1 MTLMAITIVLITV
14 IKARQEDVK
23 LVMLIIASL
32 GTLTGFAS
40 ALLSANGII
49 WTFLFGILDVICCAL
64 VTSDN
69 GAWGDF
75 GLHVFYLLPMQFV
88 GIWQWRRRGAKG
100 AKKEVEARRLTW
112 KMRLIIAA
120 ASLGCLAVAY
130 IVLYKIQE
138 APIADGLEVNRFKV
152 FFDAAVLTF
161 NVVGQ
166 ILMSLAYM
174 EQWVLWNIVNVS
186 NIGLWGVIMVTE
198 PQGDYTIVMFIKY
211 CFYLIN
217 SINGLR
223 IWLKLSRPSAGTA
236 EVATGSVAGASAGVA
251 TGGATGGA
259 AGASASQTADQSF
272 HTTCC

>member
-1 MTLMAITIVLITV
+1 MNEKKFNKIFGTVLMTLMAATIVLITLF
-14 IKARQEDVK
+14 KARQEDAR
-23 LVMLIIASL
+23 LAMLIIASL

-49 WTFLFGILDVICCAL
+49 WTFLFGILDVICCAI

-100 AKKEVEARRLTW
+100 AKKEVQARRLTW
-112 KMRLIIAA
+112 KQRGYIAA
-120 ASLGCLAVAY
+120 GSLACLAVAY
-130 IVLYKIQE
+130 MVLLKIQAATLAE
-138 APIADGLEVNRFKV
+138 GMEVNKAKV

-161 NVVGQ
+161 NIVGQ

-174 EQWVLWNIVNVS
+174 EQWVLWNVVNVS
-186 NIGLWGVIMVTE
+186 NIGLWGIIMVTE
-198 PQGDYTIVMFIKY
+198 PQGDYTIVMFVKY
-211 CFYLIN
+211 CFYLVN

-223 IWLKLSRPSAGTA
+223 IWLKLSQAPAPHS
-236 EVATGSVAGASAGVA
+236 TG
-251 TGGATGGA
+251 
-259 AGASASQTADQSF
+259 
-272 HTTCC
+272 CC

>member
-1 MTLMAITIVLITV
+1 MNEKKFNKIFGTVLMTLMAATIVLITLF
-14 IKARQEDVK
+14 KARQEDAR
-23 LVMLIIASL
+23 LAMLIIASL

-49 WTFLFGILDVICCAL
+49 WTFLFGILDVICCAI

-100 AKKEVEARRLTW
+100 AKKEVQARRLTW
-112 KMRLIIAA
+112 KQRGYIAA
-120 ASLGCLAVAY
+120 GSLACLAVAY
-130 IVLYKIQE
+130 MVLLKIQAATLAE
-138 APIADGLEVNRFKV
+138 GMEVNKAKV

-161 NVVGQ
+161 NIVGQ

-186 NIGLWGVIMVTE
+186 NIGLWGIIMITE

-223 IWLKLSRPSAGTA
+223 IWLKLSQAPESHG
-236 EVATGSVAGASAGVA
+236 
-251 TGGATGGA
+251 
-259 AGASASQTADQSF
+259 
-272 HTTCC
+272 HCC

>member
-1 MTLMAITIVLITV
+1 MNEKKFNKIFGTILMTLMAATIVLITV
-14 IKARQEDVK
+14 FKARQEDAR
-23 LVMLIIASL
+23 LAMLIIASF

-49 WTFLFGILDVICCAL
+49 WTFLFGILDVVACAI

-88 GIWQWRRRGAKG
+88 GIWQWRKRGAKG
-100 AKKEVEARRLTW
+100 AQKEVRARRLTW
-112 KMRLIIAA
+112 KQRGLIAA
-120 ASLGCLAVAY
+120 GSLCCLAVAY
-130 IVLYKIQE
+130 VILFKIQE
-138 APIADGLEVNRFKV
+138 ATIADGMTVNKGKV

-161 NVVGQ
+161 NIIGQ

-174 EQWVLWNIVNVS
+174 EQWVVWNIVNLS
-186 NIGLWGVIMVTE
+186 NIGLWGIIMLTE
-198 PQGDYTIVMFIKY
+198 PQGDYTIVMFVKY

-223 IWLKLSRPSAGTA
+223 IWLKLSQAPDSPR
-236 EVATGSVAGASAGVA
+236 
-251 TGGATGGA
+251 
-259 AGASASQTADQSF
+259 Q
-272 HTTCC
+272 CC

>member
-1 MTLMAITIVLITV
+1 MNEKKFNKIFGTVLMTLMAATIVLITLF
-14 IKARQEDVK
+14 KARQEDAR
-23 LVMLIIASL
+23 LAMLIIASL

-49 WTFLFGILDVICCAL
+49 WTFLFGILDVICCAI

-88 GIWQWRRRGAKG
+88 GIWQWRKRGAKG
-100 AKKEVEARRLTW
+100 AKKEVQARRLTW
-112 KMRLIIAA
+112 KQRGYIAA
-120 ASLGCLAVAY
+120 GSLAVLAVAY
-130 IVLYKIQE
+130 IILLKIQAATI
-138 APIADGLEVNRFKV
+138 APGMEVNKAKV

-161 NVVGQ
+161 NIVGQ

-186 NIGLWGVIMVTE
+186 NIGLWGIIMITE

-223 IWLKLSRPSAGTA
+223 IWLKLSQAPESHG
-236 EVATGSVAGASAGVA
+236 
-251 TGGATGGA
+251 
-259 AGASASQTADQSF
+259 Q
-272 HTTCC
+272 CC

>member
-1 MTLMAITIVLITV
+1 MNEKKFNKIFGTVLMTLMAATIVLITLF
-14 IKARQEDVK
+14 KARQEDAR
-23 LVMLIIASL
+23 LAMLIIASL

-49 WTFLFGILDVICCAL
+49 WTFLFGILDVICCAI

-100 AKKEVEARRLTW
+100 AKKEVQARRLTW
-112 KMRLIIAA
+112 KQRGFIAA
-120 ASLGCLAVAY
+120 GSLACLAVAY
-130 IVLYKIQE
+130 MVLLKIQAATLAE
-138 APIADGLEVNRFKV
+138 GMEVNRAKV

-161 NVVGQ
+161 NIVGQ

-186 NIGLWGVIMVTE
+186 NIGLWGIIMITE

-223 IWLKLSRPSAGTA
+223 IWLKLSQAPSSHG
-236 EVATGSVAGASAGVA
+236 
-251 TGGATGGA
+251 
-259 AGASASQTADQSF
+259 
-272 HTTCC
+272 HCC

>member
-1 MTLMAITIVLITV
+1 MNEKKFNKIFGTVLMTLMAATIVLIT
-14 IKARQEDVK
+14 IFKARQEDAR
-23 LVMLIIASL
+23 LALLIIASI

-49 WTFLFGILDVICCAL
+49 WTFLFGILDVICCAI

-88 GIWQWRRRGAKG
+88 GIWQWRKRGAKG
-100 AKKEVEARRLTW
+100 TKKEVHARRLSW
-112 KMRLIIAA
+112 KQRSFIAA
-120 ASLGCLAVAY
+120 GSLACLAVAY
-130 IVLYKIQE
+130 MVLLKIQAATLAE
-138 APIADGLEVNRFKV
+138 GMEVNRAKV

-161 NVVGQ
+161 NIVGQ

-186 NIGLWGVIMVTE
+186 NIGLWGIIMITE

-223 IWLKLSRPSAGTA
+223 IWLKLSQAPESHGL
-236 EVATGSVAGASAGVA
+236 
-251 TGGATGGA
+251 
-259 AGASASQTADQSF
+259 
-272 HTTCC
+272 CC

>member
-1 MTLMAITIVLITV
+1 MNEKKFNKIFGTVLMTLMAATIVLITLF
-14 IKARQEDVK
+14 KARQEDAR
-23 LVMLIIASL
+23 LAMLIIASL

-49 WTFLFGILDVICCAL
+49 WTFLFGILDVICCAI

-100 AKKEVEARRLTW
+100 AKKEVQARRLTW
-112 KMRLIIAA
+112 KQRGYIAVG
-120 ASLGCLAVAY
+120 SLACLAVAY
-130 IVLYKIQE
+130 MVLLKIQAATLAE
-138 APIADGLEVNRFKV
+138 GMEVNKAKV

-161 NVVGQ
+161 NIVGQ

-186 NIGLWGVIMVTE
+186 NIGLWGIIMITE

-223 IWLKLSRPSAGTA
+223 IWLKLSQAPESHG
-236 EVATGSVAGASAGVA
+236 
-251 TGGATGGA
+251 
-259 AGASASQTADQSF
+259 
-272 HTTCC
+272 HCC